1 MTPPHRA
8 PPVGVERVS
17 GGPLFA
23 PSVPPLH
30 GPQGTRTWER
40 HPEIANMDFVVPPD
54 DGARFRGSDN
64 LPHFPGGSCTV
75 IDVENAEMDLRAT

>member
-1 MTPPHRA
+1 
-8 PPVGVERVS
+8 
-17 GGPLFA
+17 
-23 PSVPPLH
+23 
-30 GPQGTRTWER
+30 
-40 HPEIANMDFVVPPD
+40 MDFVVPPD